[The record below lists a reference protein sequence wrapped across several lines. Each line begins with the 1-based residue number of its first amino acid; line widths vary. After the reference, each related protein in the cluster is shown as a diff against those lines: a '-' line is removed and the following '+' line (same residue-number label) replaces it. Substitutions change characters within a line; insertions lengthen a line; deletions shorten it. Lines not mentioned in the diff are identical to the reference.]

1 MKRWTTLAF
10 GCLLAGLAPTALA
23 QDKEAE
29 KLFRHMEKKIKEAKA
44 IKIVFT
50 FQLDGKTA
58 KGSLLLTKADKA
70 QLRASGHYYPGVQ
83 GNPTF
88 ELISD
93 GKRFKTKGAEI
104 GVKSNGV
111 PYIDPEGQ
119 ATTANMGKG
128 FRAISSVVLSR
139 GGVGY
144 FFFTLPYWLQGTGGV
159 APDPDTPE
167 SKMTVYDFKAGAA
180 EKVGERQA
188 KVLRYRFGM
197 GGPGDAQVTLWID
210 GETGLPLKRVFLNA
224 KGVFMGRFTET
235 YAEFN
240 LNPKIE
246 GKEFDLPK

>member
-1 MKRWTTLAF
+1 MKGWTILALSF
-10 GCLLAGLAPTALA
+10 LVAGLAPTALA
-23 QDKEAE
+23 QNKEAE
-29 KLFRHMEKKIKEAKA
+29 KLFRDIEKKIKVAKA

-58 KGSLLLTKADKA
+58 NGSLLLTKDDKA
-70 QLRASGHYYPGVQ
+70 WVRASGHYYPGVE

-88 ELISD
+88 ELVSD

-104 GVKSNGV
+104 GIATVGI
-111 PYIDPEGQ
+111 PYIRPGGQ
-119 ATTANMGKG
+119 AAGDTGKG
-128 FRAISSVVLSR
+128 FHAISSVVLSR

-144 FFFTLPYWLQGTGGV
+144 FFYALPYWIQGTGGV
-159 APDPDTPE
+159 DPAPDTPE

-188 KVLRYRFGM
+188 KVLRYRFGK
-197 GGPGDAQVTLWID
+197 GGLDDAEVTLWID
-210 GETGLPLKRVFLNA
+210 GETGLPLKRVFFNA
-224 KGVFMGRFTET
+224 KGVFVGRFTET

-246 GKEFDLPK
+246 GKAFELPK